1 MLHEYHTSQH
11 LTCQTSL
18 FTIHIQ
24 YNRISRTCQHTI
36 MDLPTAVMKRTNLKE
51 PNPTEDDI
59 ERCLMHNKNLDTEIG
74 MVLSDYNRAVAA
86 RMDTFIAPLL
96 IKLDALRISKYAN
109 LQYLDSIVD
118 KEMQSTLLGL
128 EAHLRRLG
136 SP

>member
-1 MLHEYHTSQH
+1 
-11 LTCQTSL
+11 
-18 FTIHIQ
+18 
-24 YNRISRTCQHTI
+24 

-118 KEMQSTLLGL
+118 KELHSTLLGL